1 MIGYNNNKIYKKI
14 NLKQKNVLNNLIVL
28 LNNLIQKVQKKK
40 KLLRAITGLIENL
53 KLVKNQKNTVE
64 NHK

>member
-1 MIGYNNNKIYKKI
+1 MRPLIMIGYNNNKIYKKI

-28 LNNLIQKVQKKK
+28 LNNLILKVQKKK

-53 KLVKNQKNTVE
+53 K
-64 NHK
+64 

>member
-28 LNNLIQKVQKKK
+28 LNNLILKVQKKK

-53 KLVKNQKNTVE
+53 KLVKN
-64 NHK
+64 

>member
-28 LNNLIQKVQKKK
+28 LNNLILKVQKKK

-53 KLVKNQKNTVE
+53 K
-64 NHK
+64 

>member
-40 KLLRAITGLIENL
+40 KLLRAITGIIENL
-53 KLVKNQKNTVE
+53 KLVKN
-64 NHK
+64 

>member
-1 MIGYNNNKIYKKI
+1 MRPLIMIGYNNNKIYKKI

-28 LNNLIQKVQKKK
+28 LNNLILKVQKKK

-53 KLVKNQKNTVE
+53 KLVKN
-64 NHK
+64 

>member
-1 MIGYNNNKIYKKI
+1 MRPLIMIGYNNNKIYKKI

-40 KLLRAITGLIENL
+40 KLLRAITGIIENL
-53 KLVKNQKNTVE
+53 KLVKN
-64 NHK
+64 